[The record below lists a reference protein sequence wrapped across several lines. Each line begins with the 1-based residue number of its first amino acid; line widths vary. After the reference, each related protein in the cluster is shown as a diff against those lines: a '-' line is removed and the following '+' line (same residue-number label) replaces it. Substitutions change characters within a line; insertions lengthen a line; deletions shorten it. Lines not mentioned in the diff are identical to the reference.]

1 MTIIIPPLIAQTCWA
16 DSSSLLSV
24 HVLRE
29 VDAGS
34 PAEAAGM
41 EDGDLLLA
49 VNREPVESL
58 EHEDIVK
65 RIRKSGNKVSLTA
78 ISKPGRDFY
87 RKVVV
92 AVLVCDKI
100 VSSLLHLNLLVAFLQ
115 LDISPLLF
123 LELNIS
129 QDDSQHTVSNGTKR
143 DSVKNRGLTF
153 PSVNNH
159 NGEEA
164 DPNKTRPLTPQV
176 WSQINIILNVVTL
189 HIRTPKQLKQIFSCP
204 PSCNKNYPS
213 VYRTVYLS
221 IYLSQKVMETAW
233 FLLSNNKMLRKII
246 STA

>member
-1 MTIIIPPLIAQTCWA
+1 MI

-29 VDAGS
+29 VDIGS

-87 RKVVV
+87 REVGGAVPVCDKVVV
-92 AVLVCDKI
+92 SAP
-100 VSSLLHLNLLVAFLQ
+100 SSEPSLVAFLQ

-123 LELNIS
+123 LEPNIRRN
-129 QDDSQHTVSNGTKR
+129 DSQHTVSNGTKR
-143 DSVKNRGLTF
+143 ASVRNRGLMF

-164 DPNKTRPLTPQV
+164 DLDKPRPLTPQV
-176 WSQINIILNVVTL
+176 
-189 HIRTPKQLKQIFSCP
+189 
-204 PSCNKNYPS
+204 
-213 VYRTVYLS
+213 
-221 IYLSQKVMETAW
+221 
-233 FLLSNNKMLRKII
+233 
-246 STA
+246 